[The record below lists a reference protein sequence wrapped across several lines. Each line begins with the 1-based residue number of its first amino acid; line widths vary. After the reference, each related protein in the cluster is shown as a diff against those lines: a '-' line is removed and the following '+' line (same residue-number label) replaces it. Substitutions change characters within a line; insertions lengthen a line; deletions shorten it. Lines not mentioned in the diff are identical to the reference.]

1 MSISLAM
8 IVKNEENNLEE
19 CLNSIKDFVDE
30 IVIVDTGSTD
40 ITKKIALKYTKNIYD
55 FVWCDD
61 FSKARNFSLEKCTSD
76 WILVMDADDRLIQG
90 NKGSINDFIKYNE
103 NKIGLIERISK
114 YYANN
119 EENYSRE
126 YEARIFKRGLFYKG
140 EIHEQINST
149 MKREKTDIIFSHSG
163 YEKNDKSERNI
174 KILLKMLEDNNED
187 EYVIYQI
194 ARTLFVDKKFKLAN
208 EYFDKAYKLVAKN
221 KMYYKNLVI
230 SYIYSLIE
238 EQSFQNGLDLINEN
252 KDIYKDSSEFH
263 FSEGI
268 FYMNLIL
275 SDISTYGEYL
285 YLIENSYLKCLEL
298 GEKEEDSV
306 IGVGSF
312 KAAYNL
318 GVYYE
323 TLNNIEKANYYY
335 KLSYNMGYEKA
346 KSRIVKNNI

>member
-1 MSISLAM
+1 MEISLAM
-8 IVKNEENNLEE
+8 IVKDEENNLEE
-19 CLNSIKDFVDE
+19 CLNSVKDFVDE
-30 IVIVDTGSTD
+30 IVIVDTGSID
-40 ITKKIALKYTKNIYD
+40 ETKRIALNYTNKVYD
-55 FVWCDD
+55 FIWCDD
-61 FSKARNFSLEKCTSD
+61 FSKARNFSLEKCTRD

-90 NKGSINDFIKYNE
+90 SKEIVNNFIKYNE

-114 YYANN
+114 YYLNN

-140 EIHEQINST
+140 EIHEQIDST
-149 MKREKTDIIFSHSG
+149 MKREKTDIKFSHSG
-163 YEKNDKSERNI
+163 YENNDKGERNI
-174 KILLKMLEDNNED
+174 KILLKMLEDNKED
-187 EYVIYQI
+187 EYIIYQI

-208 EYFDKAYKLVAKN
+208 EYFDKAYKLVDKD
-221 KMYYKNLVI
+221 KIYYKNLVI

-238 EQSFQNGLDLINEN
+238 EGNFQTGLDLINEN
-252 KDIYKDSSEFH
+252 QDIYKNSSEFH

-275 SDISTYGEYL
+275 SDVNTYGEYL

-298 GEKEEDSV
+298 GEREEDSV

-323 TLNNIEKANYYY
+323 TLNNIDKANYYY
-335 KLSYNMGYEKA
+335 NLSYDMGYEKA
-346 KSRIVKNNI
+346 RSRIVIN